1 MRITALL
8 LCALISAAQA
18 QDIEF
23 KSTEVAKGVFLLD
36 AVEGFG
42 GGNVVL
48 LTGDEYI
55 VLVDDAMGP
64 TVAALLEAAS
74 AVAGRPVDFVINTH
88 VHGDHVGG
96 NQYVAENGALIFAQD
111 NIRKR
116 MQGNPDLDTGP
127 GALPVI
133 TFSDAVTF
141 HVNGQAAHVF
151 HVEKAHTDGD
161 GALLLKDRNVI
172 IAGDVFFHKLF
183 PYIDIDNGGTLD
195 GFIAGQ
201 QRLLSLADDTTK
213 IVPGHGPLAG
223 KADLEEDLAMLLD
236 ARERV
241 KALIDKGIDAET
253 IVAANPLADYHDQYN
268 WSFITTER
276 MTRTLIRSLTKD

>member
-23 KSTEVAKGVFLLD
+23 KSTEVAKGVYLLD

-42 GGNVVL
+42 GGNVAL

-64 TVAALLEAAS
+64 TVAALIEAAS

-96 NQYVAENGALIFAQD
+96 NQYVAENGALIVAHD

-116 MQGNPDLDTGP
+116 MKGDPDLDTGP

-141 HVNGQAAHVF
+141 HVNVQSAHVF
-151 HVEKAHTDGD
+151 HVENAHTDGD

-201 QRLLSLADDTTK
+201 KLLLSLADDATK
-213 IVPGHGPLAG
+213 IVPGHGPLAS
-223 KADLEEDLAMLLD
+223 KADLEEDLAMLVD

-241 KALIDKGIDAET
+241 KALIDKGMDAEA

-268 WSFITTER
+268 WEFITTER

>member
-23 KSTEVAKGVFLLD
+23 KSTEVAKGVYLLD

-42 GGNVVL
+42 GGNVAL

-64 TVAALLEAAS
+64 TVAALIEAAS

-96 NQYVAENGALIFAQD
+96 NQYVAENGALIVAHD

-116 MQGNPDLDTGP
+116 MKGDPDLDTGP

-151 HVEKAHTDGD
+151 HVENAHTDGD

-183 PYIDIDNGGTLD
+183 PFIDIDNGGTLD

-201 QRLLSLADDTTK
+201 QLLLSMADDATK
-213 IVPGHGPLAG
+213 IVPGHGSLAG
-223 KADLEEDLAMLLD
+223 KADLAEDLAMLVD
-236 ARERV
+236 ARDRV
-241 KALIDKGIDAET
+241 KALIDKGMDAEA

-268 WSFITTER
+268 WGFITTER

>member
-1 MRITALL
+1 MRLTALL

-18 QDIEF
+18 QDIVF
-23 KSTEVAKGVFLLD
+23 KSTEVATGVYLLD
-36 AVEGFG
+36 AIEGFG

-48 LTGDEYI
+48 LSGDEYI
-55 VLVDDAMGP
+55 VMVDDAMGP
-64 TVAALLEAAS
+64 TVAALIEAAS

-96 NQYVAENGALIFAQD
+96 NQYVAENGALIVAHD

-116 MQGNPDLDTGP
+116 MKGDPDLDTGP

-141 HVNGQAAHVF
+141 HVNGQTAHVF

-183 PYIDIDNGGTLD
+183 PFIDIDNGGTLD

-201 QRLLSLADDTTK
+201 QLLLSMADDATK
-213 IVPGHGPLAG
+213 IVPGHGSLAG
-223 KADLEEDLAMLLD
+223 KADLAEDLAMLVD
-236 ARERV
+236 AKERV
-241 KALIDKGIDAET
+241 KALIDKGMDAEA

-268 WSFITTER
+268 WGFITTER
-276 MTRTLIRSLTKD
+276 MTRTLIRSLTTD

>member
-1 MRITALL
+1 MVGGVRRVERV
-8 LCALISAAQA
+8 QA
-18 QDIEF
+18 
-23 KSTEVAKGVFLLD
+23 

-42 GGNVVL
+42 GGNVAL

-64 TVAALLEAAS
+64 TVAALIEAAS

-96 NQYVAENGALIFAQD
+96 NQYVAENGALIVAHD

-116 MQGNPDLDTGP
+116 MKGDPDLDTGP

-141 HVNGQAAHVF
+141 HVNGQSAHVF
-151 HVEKAHTDGD
+151 HVENAHTDGD

-201 QRLLSLADDTTK
+201 KLLLSLADDATK
-213 IVPGHGPLAG
+213 IVPGHGPLAS
-223 KADLEEDLAMLLD
+223 KADLEEDLAMLVD

-241 KALIDKGIDAET
+241 KALHHYRAHDT
-253 IVAANPLADYHDQYN
+253 NPHPLADQRLSRKHG
-268 WSFITTER
+268 
-276 MTRTLIRSLTKD
+276 

>member
-23 KSTEVAKGVFLLD
+23 KSTEVAKGVYLLD

-42 GGNVVL
+42 GGNVAL

-64 TVAALLEAAS
+64 TVAALIEAAS

-96 NQYVAENGALIFAQD
+96 NQYVAENGALIVAHD

-116 MQGNPDLDTGP
+116 MKGDPDLDTGP

-141 HVNGQAAHVF
+141 HVNGQSAHVF
-151 HVEKAHTDGD
+151 HVENAHTDGD

-201 QRLLSLADDTTK
+201 KLLLSLADDATK
-213 IVPGHGPLAG
+213 IVPGHGPLAS
-223 KADLEEDLAMLLD
+223 KADLEEDLAMLVD

-241 KALIDKGIDAET
+241 KALIDKGMDAEA

-268 WSFITTER
+268 WEFITTER

>member
-8 LCALISAAQA
+8 LCALAFAAQA

-23 KSTEVAKGVFLLD
+23 KSTEVANGVFLLD

-42 GGNVVL
+42 GGNVAL

-64 TVAALLEAAS
+64 TVAALIEAAS

-96 NQYVAENGALIFAQD
+96 NQYVAENGALIVAHD

-116 MQGNPDLDTGP
+116 MKGDPDLDTGP

-141 HVNGQAAHVF
+141 HVNGQSVHVF
-151 HVEKAHTDGD
+151 HVEQAHTDGD

-195 GFIAGQ
+195 GYIAGQ
-201 QRLLSLADDTTK
+201 RLLLSLADDATK

-223 KADLEEDLAMLLD
+223 KADLEEDLAMLVD
-236 ARERV
+236 AKERV
-241 KALIDKGIDAET
+241 KALIDKGMDAEA

-268 WSFITTER
+268 WGFITTER

>member
-8 LCALISAAQA
+8 LCAFISAAQA

-23 KSTEVAKGVFLLD
+23 KSTEVAKGVYLLD

-42 GGNVVL
+42 GGNVAL

-64 TVAALLEAAS
+64 TVAALIEAAS

-96 NQYVAENGALIFAQD
+96 NQYVAENGALIVAHD

-116 MQGNPDLDTGP
+116 MKGDPDLDTGP

-151 HVEKAHTDGD
+151 HVENAHTDGD

-183 PYIDIDNGGTLD
+183 PFIDIDNGGTLD

-201 QRLLSLADDTTK
+201 QLLLSMADDATK
-213 IVPGHGPLAG
+213 IVPGHGSLAG
-223 KADLEEDLAMLLD
+223 KADLAADLAMLVD
-236 ARERV
+236 AKERV
-241 KALIDKGIDAET
+241 KALIDKGMDAEA

-268 WSFITTER
+268 WGFITTER
-276 MTRTLIRSLTKD
+276 MTRTLIRSLTTD

>member
-1 MRITALL
+1 MRIAALL
-8 LCALISAAQA
+8 LCALITAAQA
-18 QDIEF
+18 QDIQF
-23 KSTEVAKGVFLLD
+23 KSTEVAKGVYLLD

-42 GGNVVL
+42 GGNVAL

-64 TVAALLEAAS
+64 TVAALIEAAS
-74 AVAGRPVDFVINTH
+74 AVAGKPVDFVINTH

-96 NQYVAENGALIFAQD
+96 NRFVAENGALIVAHD

-116 MQGNPDLDTGP
+116 MKGDPDLDTGP

-151 HVEKAHTDGD
+151 HVENAHTDGD
-161 GALLLKDRNVI
+161 GALLLEDRNVI

-201 QRLLSLADDTTK
+201 QLLLSMADDATK

-236 ARERV
+236 AKERV
-241 KALIDKGIDAET
+241 KALIDKGMDAEA
-253 IVAANPLADYHDQYN
+253 IVAADPLADYHNQYS

-276 MTRTLIRSLTKD
+276 MTRTLIRSLTTD

>member
-1 MRITALL
+1 MRKAALL
-8 LCALISAAQA
+8 LCALLPAAQA

-23 KSTEVAKGVFLLD
+23 KSTEVAPGVYLLD

-42 GGNVVL
+42 GGNVTL

-64 TVAALLEAAS
+64 TVAALVEAAT

-96 NQYVAENGALIFAQD
+96 NQFVAENGALIVAHD

-116 MQGNPDLDTGP
+116 MKGDPKLDTGP
-127 GALPVI
+127 GALPVV
-133 TFSDAVTF
+133 TFSDSVTF
-141 HVNGQAAHVF
+141 HVNGQTAHVF
-151 HVEKAHTDGD
+151 HVEAAHTDGD
-161 GALLLKDRNVI
+161 GALLLKDLNVI
-172 IAGDVFFHKLF
+172 IAGDVHFRGLF
-183 PYIDIDNGGTLD
+183 PYIDLDNGGTVE

-201 QRLLSLADDTTK
+201 QKLLSMADDETK
-213 IVPGHGPLAG
+213 IVPGHGPLAS
-223 KADLEEDLAMLLD
+223 KADLEQDVTMLVD
-236 ARERV
+236 ARDRV
-241 KALIDKGIDAET
+241 KALIDKGMDVEE

-268 WSFITTER
+268 WGFITTER
-276 MTRTLIRSLTKD
+276 MTRTLVRSLTKD

>member
-23 KSTEVAKGVFLLD
+23 KSTEVAKGVYLLD

-42 GGNVVL
+42 GGNVAL

-64 TVAALLEAAS
+64 TVAALIEAAS

-96 NQYVAENGALIFAQD
+96 NQYVAENGALIVAHD

-116 MQGNPDLDTGP
+116 MKGDPDLDTGP

-141 HVNGQAAHVF
+141 HVNGQSAHVF
-151 HVEKAHTDGD
+151 HVENAHTDGD

-201 QRLLSLADDTTK
+201 KLLLSLADDATK

-223 KADLEEDLAMLLD
+223 KADLEEDLAMLVD

-241 KALIDKGIDAET
+241 KALIDKGMDAEA

-268 WSFITTER
+268 WEFITTER

>member
-23 KSTEVAKGVFLLD
+23 KSTEVAKGVYLLD

-42 GGNVVL
+42 GGNVAL

-64 TVAALLEAAS
+64 TVAALIEAAS

-96 NQYVAENGALIFAQD
+96 NQYVAENGALIVAHD

-116 MQGNPDLDTGP
+116 MKGDPDLDTGP

-141 HVNGQAAHVF
+141 HVNGQTAHVF
-151 HVEKAHTDGD
+151 HVENAHTDGD

-183 PYIDIDNGGTLD
+183 PFIDIDNGGTLD

-201 QRLLSLADDTTK
+201 QLLLSMADDATK
-213 IVPGHGPLAG
+213 IVPGHGSLAG
-223 KADLEEDLAMLLD
+223 KADLAADLAMLVD
-236 ARERV
+236 AKERV
-241 KALIDKGIDAET
+241 KALIDKGMDAEA

-268 WSFITTER
+268 WGFITTER
-276 MTRTLIRSLTKD
+276 MTRTLIRSLTTD

>member
-8 LCALISAAQA
+8 ICVLSSAAQA

-23 KSTEVAKGVFLLD
+23 KSTEVAKDVYLLD
-36 AVEGFG
+36 AIEGFG
-42 GGNVVL
+42 GGNVAL

-64 TVAALLEAAS
+64 TVAALIEAAS

-96 NQYVAENGALIFAQD
+96 NQYVAENGALIVAHD

-116 MQGNPDLDTGP
+116 MKGDPDLDTGP

-151 HVEKAHTDGD
+151 HVENAHTDGD

-183 PYIDIDNGGTLD
+183 PFIDIDNGGTLD

-201 QRLLSLADDTTK
+201 QLLLSMADDATK
-213 IVPGHGPLAG
+213 IVPGHGSLAG
-223 KADLEEDLAMLLD
+223 KADLAEDLAMLVD
-236 ARERV
+236 AKERV
-241 KALIDKGIDAET
+241 KALIDKGMDAEA

-268 WSFITTER
+268 WGFITTER
-276 MTRTLIRSLTKD
+276 MTRTLIRSLTTD

>member
-23 KSTEVAKGVFLLD
+23 KSTEVAKDVYLLD

-42 GGNVVL
+42 GGNVAL

-64 TVAALLEAAS
+64 TVAALIEAAS

-96 NQYVAENGALIFAQD
+96 NQYVAENGALIVAHD

-116 MQGNPDLDTGP
+116 MKGDPDLDTGP

-151 HVEKAHTDGD
+151 HVENAHTDGD

-183 PYIDIDNGGTLD
+183 PFIDIDNGGTLD

-201 QRLLSLADDTTK
+201 QLLLSMADDATK
-213 IVPGHGPLAG
+213 IVPGHGSLAG
-223 KADLEEDLAMLLD
+223 KADLAEDLAMLVD
-236 ARERV
+236 AKERV
-241 KALIDKGIDAET
+241 KALIDKGMDAEA

-268 WSFITTER
+268 WGFITTER

>member
-23 KSTEVAKGVFLLD
+23 KSTEVAKDVYLLD

-42 GGNVVL
+42 GGNVAL

-64 TVAALLEAAS
+64 TVAALIEAAS

-96 NQYVAENGALIFAQD
+96 NQYVAENGALIVAHD

-116 MQGNPDLDTGP
+116 MKGDPDLDTGP

-151 HVEKAHTDGD
+151 HVENAHTDGD

-183 PYIDIDNGGTLD
+183 PFIDIDNGGTLD

-201 QRLLSLADDTTK
+201 QLLLSMADDATK
-213 IVPGHGPLAG
+213 IVPGHGSLAG
-223 KADLEEDLAMLLD
+223 KADLAEDLAMLVD
-236 ARERV
+236 AKERV
-241 KALIDKGIDAET
+241 KALIDKGMDAEA

-268 WSFITTER
+268 WGFITTER
-276 MTRTLIRSLTKD
+276 MTRTLIRSLTTD

>member
-151 HVEKAHTDGD
+151 HVENAHTDGD

-183 PYIDIDNGGTLD
+183 PFIDIDNGGTLD

-201 QRLLSLADDTTK
+201 QLLLSMADDATK
-213 IVPGHGPLAG
+213 IVPGHGSLAG
-223 KADLEEDLAMLLD
+223 KADLAADLAMLVD
-236 ARERV
+236 AKERV
-241 KALIDKGIDAET
+241 KALIDKGMDAEA

-268 WSFITTER
+268 WGFITTER
-276 MTRTLIRSLTKD
+276 MTRTLIRSLTTD